1 MARIMAPDLAGEQ
14 LAEFLQLH
22 PKVMVL
28 SGAGVSTDSGIPDYR
43 DQKGEWKRRQPVQH
57 KEFLDSEHVRKR
69 YWARSLVGWPVVSR
83 ARPNPAHYHLADL
96 ESRTSLLVT
105 QNVDRLHQ
113 KAGSER
119 VVDLHGRAD
128 RVICMDC
135 GFLCTRDEVHEWSG
149 EQNPDYLG
157 LSASTAP
164 DGDADLAV
172 DFSGFRIVNCP
183 CCDGILKP
191 DVVFFGDYVPKQRVD
206 TALEALRKSDALLVV
221 GSSLMVYSGYRFCR
235 YAREWG
241 KPIVTL
247 NLGKTRADPIVD
259 LKLNAPVSQSLA
271 RSLALLQSSAP
282 A

>member
-1 MARIMAPDLAGEQ
+1 MSEVLSAEAAGEQ
-14 LAEFLQLH
+14 LAAFIQKH
-22 PKVMVL
+22 PRVMLL

-43 DQKGEWKRRQPVQH
+43 DLKGEWKRRQPVQH
-57 KEFLDSEHVRKR
+57 KEFLGSEQVRKR

-83 ARPNPAHYHLADL
+83 AQPNDAHFHLASL

-113 KAGSER
+113 KAGSQR

-128 RVICMDC
+128 RVICMEC
-135 GFLCTRDEVHEWSG
+135 GFLCSRDQVHEWSG
-149 EQNPDYLG
+149 ELNPEYLG
-157 LSASTAP
+157 LSASAAP

-172 DFSGFRIVNCP
+172 DFSGFQVVNCP

-206 TALEALRKSDALLVV
+206 TALEALRDSDGLLVV

-235 YAREWG
+235 YAREWN

-247 NLGKTRADPIVD
+247 NLGRTRADPIVD
-259 LKLNAPVSQSLA
+259 LKLNAPVSQTLA
-271 RSLALLQSSAP
+271 HCRAALQSLSSA
-282 A
+282 